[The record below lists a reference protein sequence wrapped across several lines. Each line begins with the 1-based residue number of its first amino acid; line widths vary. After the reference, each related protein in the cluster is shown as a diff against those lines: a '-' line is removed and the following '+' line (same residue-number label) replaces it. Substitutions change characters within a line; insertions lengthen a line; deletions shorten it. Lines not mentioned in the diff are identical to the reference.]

1 MTFKALEVHLNGER
15 LFTAGHE
22 DWSSLQ
28 AHVWAHR
35 WGPEMFDNENWP
47 AEEPLPTEPIENIN
61 LYCWL
66 SIPPEEGAPAEKE
79 AIESRTESYGDRPLK
94 VGDEVTIRI
103 VEVTAADEPEAPQGP
118 ATIMPAD

>member
-28 AHVWAHR
+28 AQVWAHR
-35 WGPEMFDNENWP
+35 WLPDMFSKEDWPEGES
-47 AEEPLPTEPIENIN
+47 LPTEPFENIN

-66 SIPPEEGAPAEKE
+66 SIPQEEGAPAEND
-79 AIESRTESYGDRPLK
+79 AVESRTESYGDRPLK
-94 VGDEVTIRI
+94 VGDEITIRV
-103 VEVTAADEPEAPQGP
+103 VEVTAADEPDAPQGP
-118 ATIMPAD
+118 PTIMPAD